1 MAKKKPNY
9 KLRRNLAK
17 AFLVLIIIIPIIL
30 INRVKLAHLPL
41 YLSNTKYTDIIDAMF
56 EIKYTGSEAKN
67 TLNYLKEKKKIN
79 DNTDDYILKLY
90 NKGYSKNTI
99 DYLIKN
105 LNKSQITDFLDKKYS
120 KDFEEYIK
128 LDLFKYSK
136 YNRYI
141 KYQEKHKDL
150 SLEDIVIRIELN
162 MDKTYYED
170 SEFIKNPDEI
180 TTLANK

>member
-9 KLRRNLAK
+9 KFRRNLAK

-56 EIKYTGSEAKN
+56 EVQYTGSEAKN

-90 NKGYSKNTI
+90 DKGYNKNTI
-99 DYLIKN
+99 DYLIRN

-120 KDFEEYIK
+120 KDFDGSLSDAECIK
-128 LDLFKYSK
+128 LIGIAR
-136 YNRYI
+136 N
-141 KYQEKHKDL
+141 
-150 SLEDIVIRIELN
+150 
-162 MDKTYYED
+162 TYYKYKKELRE
-170 SEFIKNPDEI
+170 SS
-180 TTLANK
+180 TS